1 MTGITGTTM
10 LGEHEVLGTGTA
22 GTAVTLSGAA
32 VFNNAASY
40 VCYGSDTT
48 SAGSEVVFSY
58 TNGST
63 FTPNTT
69 VSGDSV
75 KFICIGVTTPS

>member
-32 VFNNAASY
+32 VFTNSASY

-69 VSGDSV
+69 YRA
-75 KFICIGVTTPS
+75 TPSSSSASV